1 MSEPLV
7 SVIIP
12 TFNRFE
18 YLLNAIESVKAQSY
32 KNYEIIVINDESTQ
46 SEYYEKNFPENVN
59 LIHIKK
65 DLYPDW
71 GGSRQPLRNIGA
83 ENAKGEYLAFLD
95 DDDIWMRDKLSIQI
109 SQMLQKNSYFR
120 QLKGSMVKE
129 SMTQRKNINYII
141 PSIFIR
147 Y

>member
-1 MSEPLV
+1 M
-7 SVIIP
+7 
-12 TFNRFE
+12 NQ
-18 YLLNAIESVKAQSY
+18 LNQS
-32 KNYEIIVINDESTQ
+32 IMI
-46 SEYYEKNFPENVN
+46 KNFPENVN